1 MIGDIGI
8 FATIPSFLSVVRSNE
23 RSSQLFIYGIQPI
36 SYSLINNTPPLDT
49 VAGVAFL
56 RLLISNNKRMLGVN
70 GIRSLL
76 TRVSTLLSSITVFS
90 DSIHSGS
97 ISPSNILHLCFY
109 VYLYLSSHLF

>member
-1 MIGDIGI
+1 
-8 FATIPSFLSVVRSNE
+8 
-23 RSSQLFIYGIQPI
+23 
-36 SYSLINNTPPLDT
+36 
-49 VAGVAFL
+49 
-56 RLLISNNKRMLGVN
+56 MLGVN